1 MQNPLR
7 GFKPEVYQSGLTQHK
22 SFMMN
27 MWVLTDPSGVSDV
40 LVKKS
45 SSFRKSNLNQ
55 RIIEPVSKEGL
66 ITTHT
71 KQWKRQRKAL
81 APIFRPR
88 HMDTLSGSIS
98 DVISDFLSNLNC
110 NSNRSIDLK
119 AAMSELSFDML
130 AKTLL
135 GDAKQANDRH
145 LRQAANTAIETCGTL
160 RLSDFLPLLSRL
172 PRPLSP
178 KALAAIK
185 VLKDGARQV
194 LKSQHERD
202 DNTNLVALLAQQGHQ
217 QLPLNE
223 QVDNLTGFFIAGH
236 ETTAIAM
243 TWALYL
249 IAHHDDTQT
258 RIRKELLSVSPS
270 QVTYKDLS
278 HMPFTK
284 AVFCEAMRLFPPIP
298 IIGREVIDD
307 VEILG
312 QSFKKGETVIIPI
325 YVMHRSERF
334 WPQANQFDPDRFMRR
349 PELMSPKNSYYLPFG
364 AGHRVCIGAA
374 FAMMESLLLIAN
386 LLHNFEIGLED
397 KNIIKPIVT
406 ISLRPDKP
414 IWLTYKKIKKNNVR
428 CVQRE
433 NVVI

>member
-1 MQNPLR
+1 LLSSALSPPHTAPLGCETGRLKRSLAFMQNPLR

-98 DVISDFLSNLNC
+98 DVISDFLSNL
-110 NSNRSIDLK
+110 
-119 AAMSELSFDML
+119 LSFDML

-258 RIRKELLSVSPS
+258 R
-270 QVTYKDLS
+270 T
-278 HMPFTK
+278 
-284 AVFCEAMRLFPPIP
+284 IP

-428 CVQRE
+428 CVQKE

>member
-88 HMDTLSGSIS
+88 HMDTLSESIS
-98 DVISDFLSNLNC
+98 DVISDFLSNLDC
-110 NSNRSIDLK
+110 NSHRSIELK
-119 AAMSELSFDML
+119 TAMSDLSFDML

-135 GDAKQANDRH
+135 GDAKQASDRH
-145 LRQAANTAIETCGTL
+145 LRQAANTAIETCGIL

-194 LKSQHERD
+194 LKSQHERGD
-202 DNTNLVALLAQQGHQ
+202 KFNLVALLAQQGHQ

-258 RIRKELLSVSPS
+258 RIREELLSISPS

-278 HMPFTK
+278 NMPFTK
-284 AVFCEAMRLFPPIP
+284 AVFYEAMRLFPSIP

-414 IWLTYKKIKKNNVR
+414 IWLTYKKIKNNVR
-428 CVQRE
+428 CVQKE
-433 NVVI
+433 NVVV